1 MSKRLKVSIL
11 LSALFLA
18 CTSSYGME
26 QGNAI
31 FTTGSSEMMVYEENP
46 ISLEIT
52 SGQYKGCFVIG
63 TVYPDHDRGYLKDA
77 QISCV
82 FDKNQHFNRQMK
94 NIIINDLDKG
104 GGIPMVHKEV
114 SEATLKLLKSSCQ
127 NNLDE
132 IACKASIASPFGK
145 YEVQRYTPITMYWEN
160 VEN

>member
-1 MSKRLKVSIL
+1 MVKKLQGSIL
-11 LSALFLA
+11 LSALFIA
-18 CTSSYGME
+18 CTSYAME
-26 QGNAI
+26 EGNAI

-46 ISLEIT
+46 ISLKVT
-52 SGQYKGCFVIG
+52 SGQYEGCFVIG

-114 SEATLKLLKSSCQ
+114 SEDTLKLLKLSCK
-127 NNLDE
+127 NNHDE
-132 IACKASIASPFGK
+132 IACKAYIASPFGK